1 MELWEFIER
10 YVYKNT
16 ILRIWSANE
25 DGTKQLLWDG
35 HQEWCMEWQILNDEC
50 YQSKYKHCKIIGVT
64 ASQQLSHSVSVTP
77 IILQCLYLDW

>member
-16 ILRIWSANE
+16 ILRIWSENE

-35 HQEWCMEWQILNDEC
+35 HQEWCMEWQILNNEC
-50 YQSKYKHCKIIGVT
+50 YQSKYKFCRIIGVT
-64 ASQQLSHSVSVTP
+64 D
-77 IILQCLYLDW
+77 ILCDTCCEAVNLVIEL